1 MGTDTFMDK
10 QHMRNS
16 LDDNKHFWQKT
27 AKIYSLFTKGSR
39 AGNKVYS
46 EIEAGIQQQLTKK
59 MQVLEL
65 AAGPGMLS
73 SKIADSCGSLIVTD
87 FSEEMLAL
95 AAKRVTQPD
104 VTFAAADATN
114 LQYDDKAFDA
124 VVIANALHIMPQ
136 PERAAAEIKRVLR
149 DGGLLI
155 APTFTRKSMK
165 PKFTERLMESA
176 GFRTYSR
183 WTHDAFLQ
191 WLAAQGFTITYSR
204 VIEGPTFPVSFAVC
218 RK

>member
-1 MGTDTFMDK
+1 MDE
-10 QHMRNS
+10 QHMRNNM
-16 LDDNKHFWQKT
+16 DDNKRFWQKT
-27 AKIYSLFTKGSR
+27 AKLYSLFTRGSR
-39 AGNKVYS
+39 AGNKMYT
-46 EIEAGIQQQLTKK
+46 EIEAGIRQQLTKK

-65 AAGPGMLS
+65 AAGPGMIS
-73 SKIADSCGSLIVTD
+73 SQIAEACGSLIVTD

-95 AAKRVTQPD
+95 AEKRVTQPN
-104 VTFAAADATN
+104 VTFAAADAAN
-114 LQYDDKAFDA
+114 IQYGDKVFDA

-136 PERAAAEIKRVLR
+136 PERAASEIKRVLK

-165 PKFTERLMESA
+165 PKLTERLMESA

-183 WTHDAFLQ
+183 WTHEAFLQ
-191 WLAAQGFTITYSR
+191 WLAEQGFTVLSGR
-204 VIEGPTFPVSFAVC
+204 VIAGRPFPVSFAVC